1 MRRLA
6 TATYE
11 LGDPRRAR
19 ELREQAVKTAEEGLN
34 ATHPAVGLFLND
46 YAVSL
51 LQDEDYVEGAKA
63 FTRALAIFEKLGA
76 KSSTTTV
83 ASYNLGVTLV
93 EMGDHVRARPYL
105 ERALANWRERTGADS
120 TYTAY
125 GLFGFATLL
134 AAEGRL
140 VEQRAALE
148 QALEYKTRAT
158 R

>member
-51 LQDEDYVEGAKA
+51 LQDEDYVEGAKV
-63 FTRALAIFEKLGA
+63 FTRALAIFEKLGP
-76 KSSTTTV
+76 KSATTTV

-105 ERALANWRERTGADS
+105 ERALANWRELVLERIQPTRL
-120 TYTAY
+120 TACSASRPFLGQRG
-125 GLFGFATLL
+125 GLLSSVPHSNK
-134 AAEGRL
+134 RS
-140 VEQRAALE
+140 V
-148 QALEYKTRAT
+148 
-158 R
+158 